1 MAGVGVDLVLL
12 RGLMPEVPVRTGDVL
27 PARVLGQGMLS
38 LAGVRVAASLP
49 EGLPGGARLRLRVQE
64 AGSER
69 IVLRVIGE
77 PEAAGASPQQ
87 AAAVTPATGDPLA
100 AAIRAGLV
108 VALPGGALARLFV
121 DPEDARATARG
132 GGGPSRV
139 TLRYEAAA
147 IGRVDIALEITPGAV
162 AGTVHAP
169 SGAAAER
176 LRGSAADLRRC
187 QVGLQ
192 RLPAGGGPPWA
203 LGVPTPARGV
213 ARWACSV
220 CRRGGGPPWALGVP
234 TPACGVARWACSVC
248 RREAG
253 PRGR

>member
-1 MAGVGVDLVLL
+1 M
-12 RGLMPEVPVRTGDVL
+12 
-27 PARVLGQGMLS
+27 
-38 LAGVRVAASLP
+38 
-49 EGLPGGARLRLRVQE
+49 LRV
-64 AGSER
+64 
-69 IVLRVIGE
+69 VGE

-121 DPEDARATARG
+121 DPDDARAAARG

-176 LRGSAADLRRC
+176 LRGSAADLRAALAAATGR
-187 QVGLQ
+187 
-192 RLPAGGGPPWA
+192 PAS
-203 LGVPTPARGV
+203 VSVRERGE
-213 ARWACSV
+213 SV
-220 CRRGGGPPWALGVP
+220 DLRA
-234 TPACGVARWACSVC
+234 
-248 RREAG
+248 
-253 PRGR
+253 